1 MISGQNP
8 NLSLGLNPHL
18 LNDLPSFPQQAP
30 HMHPRHDEPRHRP
43 VPAPSVL
50 VLPTAVRVALHNP
63 LVNQQQRLLRRREGR
78 HSPVGVPP
86 PRVRDLDDPLA
97 VPADELVDVDPR
109 ARVLPYGLDD
119 GAGLADHAP
128 GLGVVAEDPVARGDH
143 EGRVLPVPP
152 APAAAAPAAAV
163 PVRGGGG
170 AGGGVV
176 VVVVPGLGPAGGL
189 GIVVIIVVVAPL
201 GSGSLHS

>member
-1 MISGQNP
+1 
-8 NLSLGLNPHL
+8 
-18 LNDLPSFPQQAP
+18 
-30 HMHPRHDEPRHRP
+30 MHPRDNEPRHRP
-43 VPAPSVL
+43 IPAPSVL
-50 VLPTAVRVALHNP
+50 VLPTVIRFTLDNP
-63 LVNQQQRLLRRREGR
+63 VVNQEQGLLRGREGR

-97 VPADELVDVDPR
+97 VPGDELVDVDPR

-119 GAGLADHAP
+119 GPGLADHAP
-128 GLGVVAEDPVARGDH
+128 GLGVVAEDAVARGDH
-143 EGRVLPVPP
+143 ERGVLLP
-152 APAAAAPAAAV
+152 AAPAAAPAAV
-163 PVRGGGG
+163 PVRRGGG

-176 VVVVPGLGPAGGL
+176 VVVPGLGPAEGF